1 MTMGVTGGVTGIAA
15 AAGFATTDAT
25 PAPIPVLLQAA
36 HYAVVDK
43 PAGLMA
49 HASAMARGE
58 DDFLV
63 DRLRAQF
70 GRPVHL
76 VHRLDRAT
84 SGCLLVAFDASTA
97 AALSAVFMTR
107 AVDKQYLAICRG
119 WPEPDLLLDYPLD
132 GGPGKPEKKPATT
145 HFLRI
150 GTAELPM
157 PSAGHETSR
166 YALLVCSPHTGRFRQ
181 IRRHLKH
188 LSHHLIG
195 DSSHGDGRHNRHFRM
210 QGVHRMLLHA
220 WRLEFDEPATG
231 LRVRA
236 QAPPDREF
244 ARALAL
250 LAFQLPAAHD
260 AVATAAA

>member
-1 MTMGVTGGVTGIAA
+1 MSGGVMGVAPAATFACVDALDSADTPIAVLHEG
-15 AAGFATTDAT
+15 AG
-25 PAPIPVLLQAA
+25 
-36 HYAVVDK
+36 YAVVDK

-84 SGCLLVAFDASTA
+84 SGCLLVAFDAVTA
-97 AALSAVFMTR
+97 ASLGAVFMSR

-119 WPEPDLLLDYPLD
+119 WPDAELLLDYPLD
-132 GGPGKPEKKPATT
+132 GGPGKPEKKSAVT
-145 HFLRI
+145 HFARMGI
-150 GTAELPM
+150 GELPL
-157 PSAGHETSR
+157 PSAAHDSSR
-166 YALLVCSPHTGRFRQ
+166 YALLLCSPQTGRFRQ

-220 WRLEFDEPATG
+220 WRLGFDDPATG
-231 LRVRA
+231 VRVRV
-236 QAPPDREF
+236 QAPLDREF
-244 ARALAL
+244 QRALSL
-250 LAFQLPAAHD
+250 LALQLPTAHD
-260 AVATAAA
+260 PAAAAAA